1 MLKAAIFDLDSTL
14 IDTQIIKK
22 RLFDF
27 LMEAYN
33 FSKDEVKEIYENA
46 RVDNKGKNTF
56 SLERLEKV
64 IKDGDKK
71 LAKWFEKTEMDLLI
85 EGVDK
90 ILSFFRVNKI
100 PIYILTLGVK
110 RWQLDKIK
118 KSGLGDLLTKPEKK
132 NIKFT
137 DEEDSTKGK
146 EEEIRKI
153 LKELKMVDAEG
164 IVFFNDKPDE
174 TEKIWK
180 KWPAMRVIIR
190 REFHDSRYAEE
201 DYERLAKMGAEVY
214 DDLDI
219 IGELKNK

>member
-153 LKELKMVDAEG
+153 LNWIPNL
-164 IVFFNDKPDE
+164 
-174 TEKIWK
+174 
-180 KWPAMRVIIR
+180 
-190 REFHDSRYAEE
+190 
-201 DYERLAKMGAEVY
+201 
-214 DDLDI
+214 
-219 IGELKNK
+219 